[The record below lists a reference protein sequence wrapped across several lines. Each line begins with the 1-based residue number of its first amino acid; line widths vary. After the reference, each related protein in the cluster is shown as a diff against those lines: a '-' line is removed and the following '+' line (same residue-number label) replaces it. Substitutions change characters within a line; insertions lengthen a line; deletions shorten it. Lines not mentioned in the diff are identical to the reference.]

1 LGFSLKL
8 DSRERFKAQVQ
19 AVKCGTT
26 EVIIAV
32 GFIATVMDTASES
45 VRAAEAFD
53 VWNFHGPSSKA
64 EWISGDLQ
72 GLESGDV

>member
-1 LGFSLKL
+1 MGFSLKL

-53 VWNFHGPSSKA
+53 VFFFVDPQAKQNGFLGIFK
-64 EWISGDLQ
+64 
-72 GLESGDV
+72 V